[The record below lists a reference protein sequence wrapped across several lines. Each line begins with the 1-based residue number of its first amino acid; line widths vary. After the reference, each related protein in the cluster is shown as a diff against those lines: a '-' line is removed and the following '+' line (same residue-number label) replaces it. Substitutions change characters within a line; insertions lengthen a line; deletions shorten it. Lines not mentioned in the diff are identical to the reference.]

1 MHPAQ
6 GRTGRIG
13 RVRAGGR
20 PVAGRRGG
28 GLPEYSDPAR
38 FFAGT
43 YPTKGIKDLL
53 HSVLTRLRGRS
64 SSAIFWLDTSFGGG
78 KTHAL
83 IALLHAAKSPP
94 PGTMS
99 EFVDTSLLPG
109 ERVRIAVF
117 DGQNAD
123 ISSGH
128 GIGDGIRARTPWGE
142 MAYGLAGRDGYRRVD
157 DDVDGSSPGA
167 DTLKELIGD
176 GPTLILLDEL
186 AVYLRKAAMH
196 GGAGKQFVA
205 FMTALMKAVE
215 GSPNAALVYTLAT
228 GSDSGDAYR
237 DENRTLVDELK
248 SVSSRKATLLN
259 PTEEGETVQILR
271 RRLFEG
277 RDEAQVDAV
286 VDAYHRAWKSNRGK
300 LSDVADLPKT
310 VDEFRAGYPLHP
322 DILDTL
328 ISKTS
333 TLENFQRVRGM
344 LRILGYV
351 VHDLWKRRDMYK
363 PTAIHLHHFDMG
375 NEKMRLEI
383 TSKLKQE
390 MFASAIDTDIAC
402 DDANKTSMAQ
412 RLDTEH
418 YPNMPPFTTYVTR
431 VIFMNTLAYNQRLK
445 GVGIQNLRYSVLWPG
460 MEIGYVDEALGRFR
474 DRSLYLDDNPQKP
487 TQFQAAANLTQAI
500 RQEEQSLDDSD
511 LGREIDRRMETMFR
525 KGELDLCLFPGG
537 HEDVPDYRGA
547 PKLVMPKYDAVS
559 TDNPESA
566 PGMVEDIF
574 RHKGIGEGIRMYR
587 NNLVFL
593 VAFGGGVDAMYGAAR
608 HHLAMAKLAAP
619 GSMAG
624 FADYQQEIIRKKQG
638 MADDSL
644 DDAILK
650 CHKYAYYPAAGNQLD
665 YITMDWKKGGGQR
678 GLVDKLHDAQKI
690 RTDRDQPDLPESL
703 VDRIPKLKRDCEM
716 TTRDFRDE
724 FYRDTA
730 LPTLIGDGVF
740 KSGVRLGIEQG
751 VFVYKSGELVCG
763 PDDPK
768 CEIAIDDDSVVYT
781 AKRADKLGIWP
792 RRPGGGDG
800 GDSGGGTKGG
810 NSKKGPGNPPPPP
823 PPPRPF
829 DPSSVSDN
837 GRPGPAVRSV
847 LDELRKHDIG
857 SISKMRIESKDDV
870 FPLLSM
876 VGRIREIGVTLKIT
890 GDYETAAGGRL
901 DIEFTG
907 TLKDSEPVLE
917 FLKPQL
923 RNANVG
929 NMDVTLDIGFKDG
942 MRVDWLEDLAE
953 RLKFVDNDITVSGI
967 VGASE

>member
-1 MHPAQ
+1 M
-6 GRTGRIG
+6 
-13 RVRAGGR
+13 VRLKGG
-20 PVAGRRGG
+20 
-28 GLPEYSDPAR
+28 
-38 FFAGT
+38 
-43 YPTKGIKDLL
+43 
-53 HSVLTRLRGRS
+53 S
-64 SSAIFWLDTSFGGG
+64 SSAIFWLNTSFGGG

-83 IALLHAAKSPP
+83 IALLHATKSPE
-94 PGTMS
+94 PGTVS
-99 EFVDTSLLPG
+99 EFVDPSLLLG
-109 ERVRIAVF
+109 ESVRIAVF

-123 ISSGH
+123 PSSGH
-128 GIGDGIRARTPWGE
+128 SIGDGIRARTPWGE
-142 MAYGLAGRDGYRRVD
+142 LAYGLADKEGYRRVD
-157 DDVDGSSPGA
+157 DDIGGSPPGA

-196 GGAGKQFVA
+196 RGAGRQFVA
-205 FMTALMKAVE
+205 FLTALIKAVE
-215 GSPNAALVYTLAT
+215 GSPNAALVYTLAA
-228 GSDSGDAYR
+228 GSDDGDAYR
-237 DENRTLVDELK
+237 EENLKLMDELE
-248 SVSSRKATLLN
+248 SVSSRKATLRN
-259 PTEEGETVQILR
+259 PTEEGEVPYILR
-271 RRLFEG
+271 RRLFER
-277 RDEAQVDAV
+277 RDEEQVDIM
-286 VDAYHRAWKSNRGK
+286 VDAYRRAWKNNRDK
-300 LSDVADLPKT
+300 LPDVVDLPKT
-310 VDEFRAGYPLHP
+310 EREFRAGYPLHP

-328 ISKTS
+328 LSKTS

-344 LRILGYV
+344 LRMLGHV
-351 VHDLWKRRDMYK
+351 VHDLWKRRDEIK
-363 PTAIHLHHFDMG
+363 PTAIHLHHFDLG
-375 NEKMRLEI
+375 NENIRSEI
-383 TSKLKQE
+383 TTKLKQDR
-390 MFASAIDTDIAC
+390 FATAIDTDVAC

-412 RLDTEH
+412 RLDRKY
-418 YPNMPPFTTYVTR
+418 YPNMHPFTTYITR

-460 MEIGYVDEALGRFR
+460 LEIGYVDEALDRFR
-474 DRSLYLDDNPQKP
+474 DRSQYLDDNPQKP
-487 TQFQAAANLTQAI
+487 TQFQAAANLTQVI
-500 RQEEQSLDDSD
+500 RQEEQRLDDSD
-511 LGREIDRRMETMFR
+511 LRHEIDSRMETMFR
-525 KGELDLCLFPGG
+525 KGEFDLCMSPGG
-537 HEDVPDYRGA
+537 HEDIPDDRGA
-547 PKLVMPKYDAVS
+547 PKLVIPKYDAVS

-587 NNLVFL
+587 NNIVFL
-593 VAFGGGVDAMYGAAR
+593 VAFEGGVDAMYGAAR

-638 MADDSL
+638 VADSSL

-650 CHKYAYYPAAGNQLD
+650 CHKYAYYPTAGNQLD
-665 YITMDWKKGGGQR
+665 YITMDWKKDGGQR

-690 RTDRDQPDLPESL
+690 RTDRDQPDFPESL

-716 TTRDFRDE
+716 VTRDFRDE

-730 LPTLIGDGVF
+730 LPMLIGDGVF

-751 VFVYKSGELVCG
+751 VFIYKSGELVCG
-763 PDDPK
+763 PGDPK
-768 CEIAIDDDSVVYT
+768 CKIAIDDDSVVYT
-781 AKRADKLGIWP
+781 AKRAGKLGIWP

-800 GDSGGGTKGG
+800 DDSGDTEGDDSEGG
-810 NSKKGPGNPPPPP
+810 NGDPPPP
-823 PPPRPF
+823 F
-829 DPSSVSDN
+829 DMSSVSAT
-837 GRPGPAVRSV
+837 GRSDQAVRRV

-857 SISKMRIESKDDV
+857 SIAKMRIESKDDV

-876 VGRIREIGVTLKIT
+876 VGRIREIEVTLKIT

-907 TLKDSEPVLE
+907 ILKDSEPVLE

-942 MRVDWLEDLAE
+942 MRVDWLEELAE

-967 VGASE
+967 VGVSE